1 MKYKLA
7 IFDMDGTILNT
18 LDDLADSTNAV
29 LRAHGYPEHS
39 IDEIRKFV
47 GNGIRKLIE
56 RAVPAGLLVEEIDQ
70 VHQEFMEYYQK
81 HCADKTKPYEG
92 VTDLLQALLEEGVQT
107 AVLSNKA
114 DVAVQELCQDYFS
127 GLFHIAVGERP
138 GMNRKP
144 SPDGVEYIL
153 DQLQIDKK
161 DAVYIGD
168 SEVDVQTAANAG
180 LDSIIVLWGFRD
192 RALLESYGAARFAEK
207 AEDCLQWMR

>member
-18 LDDLADSTNAV
+18 LDDLADSVNTV
-29 LRAHGYPEHS
+29 LQAHSYPERS
-39 IDEIRKFV
+39 IDEIRRFV
-47 GNGIRKLIE
+47 GNGIRKLLE
-56 RAVPAGLLVEEIDQ
+56 RAVPEGLTVEEIDQ
-70 VHQEFMEYYQK
+70 IHQEFMEYYQK
-81 HCADKTKPYEG
+81 HCTNKTKPYEG
-92 VTDLLQALLEEGVQT
+92 ITELLQALLEEGVQT

-114 DVAVQELCQDYFS
+114 DAAVQELCQDYFS

-153 DQLQIDKK
+153 DQLQVDKK

-168 SEVDVQTAANAG
+168 SEVDVQTASNAG
-180 LDSIIVLWGFRD
+180 IDSIIVLWGFRD
-192 RALLESYGAARFAEK
+192 KALLESYGATCFAEQT
-207 AEDCLQWMR
+207 EDCLRRLQ